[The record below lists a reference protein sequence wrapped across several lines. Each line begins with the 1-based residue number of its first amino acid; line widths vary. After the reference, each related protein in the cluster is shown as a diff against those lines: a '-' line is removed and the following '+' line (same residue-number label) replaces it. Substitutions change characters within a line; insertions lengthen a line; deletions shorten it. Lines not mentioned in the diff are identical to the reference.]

1 MTFLQHPVRVA
12 IVGAGA
18 IGGVLAS
25 RLAAVPSVQLSVLA
39 RGATLIALQ
48 QGGLSMTDAQGSR
61 TVALRASEDPADLGL
76 QDLVIVAVKGPAL
89 AEVAPKVRSLLAPDG
104 MAMIAMNG
112 LPWWFF
118 NGLGGACEGLA
129 LQSVDPCGHIAA
141 AIPAHQVIGS
151 VVHMSCATTAPAQVQ
166 HRSGNGLIIGEP
178 RGGTSARV
186 QALSQLLGEA
196 GFAATVSER
205 IQYDIW
211 YKLWGNMT
219 MNPVSALTGATCD
232 LILADPLTRSFV
244 SAVMLEA
251 QAVGICIGCPIDQTP
266 EDRHVVTAKLG
277 AFKTSMLQDVEA
289 GRTIELDALLS
300 SVREVAQHLG
310 LPTPHTDALLGLTR
324 LMAQTRGLYPQ

>member
-1 MTFLQHPVRVA
+1 MNLESVPVRVA

-25 RLAAVPSVQLSVLA
+25 RLAALPSVRLSVLA
-39 RGATLIALQ
+39 RGATLQALQ
-48 QGGLSMTDAQGSR
+48 HDGLRLTDADGSR
-61 TVALRASEDPADLGL
+61 IITVRASDDASDLGP

-89 AEVAPKVRSLLAPDG
+89 AAVAPKVQSLLATDG
-104 MAMIAMNG
+104 LALIAMNG

-118 NGLGGACEGLA
+118 NGLGGACDGLA
-129 LQSVDPCGHIAA
+129 LQSVDPDGSIAA
-141 AIPAHQVIGS
+141 AIPGQQVIGS
-151 VVHMSCATTAPAQVQ
+151 VVHMSCTTTAPGQVQ
-166 HRSGNGLIIGEP
+166 HLSGNGLIIGEP
-178 RGGTSARV
+178 RGGKSPRV
-186 QALSQLLGEA
+186 EALSRLLGEA
-196 GFAATVSER
+196 GFAVTVSER

-219 MNPVSALTGATCD
+219 MNPVSALTGASCD
-232 LILADPLTRSFV
+232 RILADPLTRSFV

-251 QAVGICIGCPIDQTP
+251 QAVGAHFGCAIDQSP
-266 EDRHVVTAKLG
+266 EDRHTVTARLG

-289 GRTIELDALLS
+289 GRAIELDALLG

-324 LMAQTRGLYPQ
+324 LMARTKGLYPN

>member
-1 MTFLQHPVRVA
+1 MTLQQAPMRIA

-18 IGGVLAS
+18 IGGVLAG
-25 RLAAVPSVQLSVLA
+25 RLAALSGVRLSVLA
-39 RGATLIALQ
+39 RGATLSTLQ
-48 QGGLSMTDAQGSR
+48 RDGLCVTDALGSK
-61 TVALRASEDPADLGL
+61 TVTLRASDDPADLGP

-89 AEVAPKVRSLLAPDG
+89 AAVAPKVRSLLAPDG
-104 MAMIAMNG
+104 VVLIAMNG

-118 NGLGGACEGLA
+118 NGVGGACEGLA
-129 LQSVDPCGHIAA
+129 LQSVDPTGSIAA
-141 AIPAHQVIGS
+141 AIPDSQVIGS
-151 VVHMSCATTAPAQVQ
+151 VVHLSCATTAPGQVQ

-186 QALSQLLGEA
+186 EALSRLLGDA
-196 GFAATVSER
+196 GFEVTVSER

-232 LILADPLTRSFV
+232 RILADPLTRSFV

-251 QAVGICIGCPIDQTP
+251 QSVGAHFGCAIDQTP
-266 EDRHVVTAKLG
+266 EDRHAVTARLG

-289 GRTIELDALLS
+289 GRAIELEALLGG
-300 SVREVAQHLG
+300 VREVAQHLG
-310 LPTPHTDALLGLTR
+310 LHTPHTDALLGLTR
-324 LMAQTRGLYPQ
+324 LMAQTHGLYPN

>member
-1 MTFLQHPVRVA
+1 MTFLQQPVRVA

-25 RLAAVPSVQLSVLA
+25 RLAAVPSVRLSVLA
-39 RGATLIALQ
+39 RGVTLTALQ

-61 TVALRASEDPADLGL
+61 TVPLHASDDPADLGL

-89 AEVAPKVRSLLAPDG
+89 ADVAPKVRSLLAPDG

-118 NGLGGACEGLA
+118 NGLGGACEGLS

-141 AIPAHQVIGS
+141 AIPEHQVIGS

-178 RGGTSARV
+178 RGGSSARV
-186 QALSQLLGEA
+186 QSLSRLLCEA

-205 IQYDIW
+205 IQ
-211 YKLWGNMT
+211 
-219 MNPVSALTGATCD
+219 
-232 LILADPLTRSFV
+232 
-244 SAVMLEA
+244 
-251 QAVGICIGCPIDQTP
+251 
-266 EDRHVVTAKLG
+266 
-277 AFKTSMLQDVEA
+277 
-289 GRTIELDALLS
+289 
-300 SVREVAQHLG
+300 
-310 LPTPHTDALLGLTR
+310 
-324 LMAQTRGLYPQ
+324 